1 MNAKEYLKQIWWI
14 DKEIKYR
21 QDQADMIRARAEGRS
36 SPQVTDMPKGG
47 HKTDTAGLI
56 VRLAELDKY
65 IKEQTD
71 RLISLKAS
79 VIKEIDKLPDQ
90 RSRLILVCRYL
101 QVRKW
106 EDIENEYNYEHSY
119 MMSLHRKALREFE
132 EANPHIK
139 QIRQR
144 NHKKPH

>member
-65 IKEQTD
+65 IREG
-71 RLISLKAS
+71 
-79 VIKEIDKLPDQ
+79 V
-90 RSRLILVCRYL
+90 
-101 QVRKW
+101 
-106 EDIENEYNYEHSY
+106 IENEEH
-119 MMSLHRKALREFE
+119 KALIDKKHKANLFKLQMMPHFE
-132 EANPHIK
+132 YEK
-139 QIRQR
+139 
-144 NHKKPH
+144 